1 MRRGRG
7 SVVFIVIVQKPLDRP
22 LSRVHD
28 FRSEHYE
35 SYRIVSLTNFR
46 TLGRSGLVVSPL
58 ALGTMTFGPGE
69 WGADEATSRA
79 IFDAY
84 RAAGGNFVD
93 TADIYSGGA
102 SEELVGRCIRE
113 TNSRDDI
120 VLATKFGFNDSAS
133 PLTATQAGGGNPNAG
148 GAGAKN
154 IHRALD
160 ASLRRLGTDYVDLY
174 WMHIWDGVTPVE
186 EIVQTL
192 GDLVRAGKIRYYA
205 FSDMPAWL
213 AMKAATI
220 ASERRIPGPIAMQV
234 EYSLVARDV
243 ESEHIPA
250 AREAGMAVMP
260 WSPLAG
266 GFLTGKYDRGSTRGI
281 GRLSGANPFGDSK
294 FVERNWAVLDTLKSV
309 AAELDRP
316 VAQVALA
323 WVMARPGITST
334 LVGASKAPQLESNIA
349 ASEIALSDDQITRLN
364 AASAPAPGFSA
375 GLTMPVVR
383 RMVFGGHAVSGWG
396 D

>member
-1 MRRGRG
+1 M
-7 SVVFIVIVQKPLDRP
+7 
-22 LSRVHD
+22 
-28 FRSEHYE
+28 Y
-35 SYRIVSLTNFR
+35 LTDFR

-58 ALGTMTFGPGE
+58 ALGTMTFGPGG
-69 WGADEATSRA
+69 WNADEPTSRA

-84 RAAGGNFVD
+84 REAGGNFVD
-93 TADIYSGGA
+93 TADIYSGGE
-102 SEELVGRCIRE
+102 SERLVGQFIKASG
-113 TNSRDDI
+113 SRDDI
-120 VLATKFGFNDSAS
+120 VLATKFGFNGSAS
-133 PLTATQAGGGNPNAG
+133 PLTATQGGGGNPNAG

-174 WMHIWDGVTPVE
+174 WMHIWDGVTPVD

-220 ASERRIPGPIAMQV
+220 ATERRIPGPIAMQL

-243 ESEHIPA
+243 EAEHIPA
-250 AREAGMAVMP
+250 AREAGMGVMP

-266 GFLTGKYDRGSTRGI
+266 GFLSGKYTRGNTADT

-294 FVERNWAVLDTLKSV
+294 FVDRNWSILDTLKSV

-316 VAQVALA
+316 PAQVALA
-323 WVMARPGITST
+323 WVMARPGIGPT
-334 LVGASKAPQLESNIA
+334 LVGARTVSQLDNNIA
-349 ASEIALSDDQITRLN
+349 ATAIRLN
-364 AASAPAPGFSA
+364 AEQMTRLDNVSAATPGFSA
-375 GLTMPVVR
+375 SLAQPMIR
-383 RMVFGGHAVSGWG
+383 RMVFGGHDVLSWSEA
-396 D
+396 